1 MKIDLG
7 TIIITI
13 INFGILYLILAH
25 FFFKPVNNVLDNR
38 TEEIT
43 SKIKNAD
50 DNEKKS
56 QQLLAQHQELLK
68 DSKKEGK
75 GIVAEYRNKAQKTS
89 DDIIKD
95 AEREAQLIISRAKT
109 EAKREKEKAEAEIKG
124 QVVDLAVLVSSKAL
138 EESIDNDQHRKL
150 IKDFIAKVGI

>member
-13 INFGILYLILAH
+13 INFGILYLILTH